1 MAGNESLGRSE
12 QMWKVLK
19 RSVKNSLVYGGS
31 KTLLL
36 VAAAAGP
43 GSRVSRI
50 RLSRIRLSSIHLT
63 TYGAFFCGLLDK
75 DQNEYHIRLAH
86 TPTFSMIPNNII

>member
-36 VAAAAGP
+36 VAAAAGA
-43 GSRVSRI
+43 GT
-50 RLSRIRLSSIHLT
+50 RLSRTNPDSSIQ
-63 TYGAFFCGLLDK
+63 Y
-75 DQNEYHIRLAH
+75 
-86 TPTFSMIPNNII
+86 TPDDVWCVFLRPMGQGPK